1 MIAKQC
7 TINDCFEEQI
17 CMCVRTGKSC
27 TRQTHCSNVDYL
39 AMQMHK
45 HHQIT
50 QNSCFLRRAH
60 EHCIGNTHNNTHN
73 TKISLSMCTGKCYI
87 SIKNYVSLHV
97 DHNANNVMHKNLHTS
112 HHHCQ
117 SQEFNEDITST
128 CVQTHKNN
136 KYMCTTCAR

>member
-1 MIAKQC
+1 MIPKQC

-60 EHCIGNTHNNTHN
+60 KHCVGNTHNNAHN
-73 TKISLSMCTGKCYI
+73 TKISMSMCTGKCCI
-87 SIKNYVSLHV
+87 SIKNYVSLIIH
-97 DHNANNVMHKNLHTS
+97 HNTS
-112 HHHCQ
+112 NIMQKKSHASWCHCQ
-117 SQEFNEDITST
+117 SQEFIDDIMSA
-128 CVQTHKNN
+128 CAQTHKNN
-136 KYMCTTCAR
+136 KFMCMMCAR